1 MPIRYQK
8 LFNLLKEKGWTTY
21 RIRKEKLIGEGTLTA
36 LRNGTGGL
44 DSKTLNR
51 LCDILDCQ
59 PGDLMDYI
67 PEWVARRI
75 QELTELR
82 EEELRE
88 WYEDR
93 WTDDYGER
101 FQEKLEETY
110 SEKNIPDEIE
120 RTEDILSRRLLDED
134 EEKSLQEYIEALYE
148 INREYSIY
156 WLSRSWDEIEE
167 KYPEFFDNIKE
178 FFTLFIDSLNEEVE
192 EEHEDYINESV
203 KNDLEDEKGDIEKQ
217 AFEEYLS
224 E

>member
-93 WTDDYGER
+93 WTDDDSYE
-101 FQEKLEETY
+101 EKLNIKY
-110 SEKNIPDEIE
+110 NEKYIPDEIE
-120 RTEDILSRRLLDED
+120 RTEDILSRKIMDEND
-134 EEKSLQEYIEALYE
+134 EEELQRYIEALND
-148 INREYSIY
+148 INNDYSLA
-156 WLSRSWDEIEE
+156 WMQKSWDKIEE
-167 KYPEFFDNIKE
+167 KYPEFFNDIQE
-178 FFTLFIDSLNEEVE
+178 FFTPFIDSFNEELE

-203 KNDLEDEKGDIEKQ
+203 KNDLEEAKADIEKQ

-224 E
+224 K